1 MKITIEDF
9 DFKVSDL
16 TEVVDVDKLIA
27 EYELQIKSHDAKLKN
42 REVKLT
48 QSENRSEGLDEDI
61 QELEATIASKEL
73 QLTQY
78 AEGSNRHT
86 EITVTLAVDKARL
99 EVLKFRRGGNESP
112 LVVVE
117 RNADAGEERLLLH
130 YYTEFRDALL
140 QRKTELGG

>member
-16 TEVVDVDKLIA
+16 TNVEDVNKLIA

-61 QELEATIASKEL
+61 EELESTIANKEH
-73 QLTQY
+73 QLTQH
-78 AEGSNRHT
+78 AEGTNKHT
-86 EITVTLAVDKARL
+86 EIKVTLAVDKARL
-99 EVLKFRRGGNESP
+99 NVLKFRRSGNVSP

-130 YYTEFRDALL
+130 YYTQFRDALL
-140 QRKTELGG
+140 QRKTDLGG